1 MFTRVLKGH
10 IAVDSRVFPVG
21 TPGCLL
27 DTFARSAL
35 WEVGKNYNHGNIETA
50 YTIDIFYSIKDFAEI

>member
-10 IAVDSRVFPVG
+10 IAVDSRVFPAG

-50 YTIDIFYSIKDFAEI
+50 NTIDIF